1 MEETF
6 RSAYVPASD
15 DTDPYSVSALQ
26 ELLQRNTDWINIQ
39 DIVRNSLKAVCDTVR
54 MQAEAI
60 KDLERTLATKA
71 SKSEV
76 SSGLLQK
83 ANVSDVSR
91 TIAEVAANMESKVSL
106 EDLQELLKEKV
117 SSAEFQRAMN
127 DRPGLEEM
135 QLLVDRKVGYDAFKT
150 EMQGVTTRM
159 DEVIDAIELQTTSR
173 RKDYDELKIAIS
185 NIAEE
190 MQEKASKETVANALK
205 KKADISDIETALMHK
220 VDVEDAEKIIS
231 TLNSKADSL
240 RVSELQASIELL
252 QETTRRCLTSIDI
265 EPILRNQMAEVNDRI
280 EETQRQLA
288 IELEEM
294 RVRMAKKSDTSDLEL
309 LRLLVSKKADVEKTG
324 SEIVELKYSLNESA
338 REASARLDSLK
349 RDVEI
354 LRSALD
360 GSTIDLVQVKQRLE
374 DVNEDTKKL
383 LDRSNK
389 ELQTIASQL
398 RAESQEGQIALKK
411 SIIEMK
417 QEVAELDRKKT
428 EKKDFDNFST
438 GIEEK
443 VGAVKSFETEINTLK
458 KNIDA
463 QLKENDNKVLE
474 MVEKKTNKVE
484 AAQQDA
490 NSNLKETILRL
501 YNLAN
506 EVKNRTESHPEE
518 LARMK
523 ADIEKI
529 FKELALKSNIKDVYL
544 LLDGKA
550 STDHLAKALKGIEEE
565 LGKKANEEE
574 IERMVADQGIV
585 NEALCAENCVVRWL
599 WKSGALKNGY
609 AIPWEIQS
617 VNTCPDN
624 FLWEKDQTSVIA
636 IAPGLYELTM
646 GFFTKKKPTV
656 QLLING
662 EPVLSAVNSASYVIH
677 HSSGKLKSVGK
688 HSAGNITGLTLIDFI
703 SLPPKARITV
713 SYNGDPEVEGFLGL
727 RKL

>member
-6 RSAYVPASD
+6 RSTSYVPISD
-15 DTDPYSVSALQ
+15 DADPYSVSALQ

-39 DIVRNSLKAVCDTVR
+39 DIVRTTLKAVCDTIR
-54 MQAEAI
+54 IQAEAI
-60 KDLERTLATKA
+60 KDLERTVATKA

-117 SSAEFQRAMN
+117 SGSEFQRAIN
-127 DRPGLEEM
+127 DRPGIEEI
-135 QLLVDRKVGYDAFKT
+135 QLIVDRKVGYDAFKI
-150 EMQGVTTRM
+150 EMQGVTTKI
-159 DEVIDAIELQTTSR
+159 DEIMDAIEFQTTSR
-173 RKDYDELKIAIS
+173 RKDFDELKIAIS
-185 NIAEE
+185 DIAE
-190 MQEKASKETVANALK
+190 EKASKETVANALK
-205 KKADISDIETALMHK
+205 KKVDILDIEAALSHK

-231 TLNSKADSL
+231 ALNSKADSL

-252 QETTRRCLTSIDI
+252 QEVTRKGLTSIDI
-265 EPILRNQMAEVNDRI
+265 ELILRNQMAEVNDQIREI
-280 EETQRQLA
+280 QR
-288 IELEEM
+288 EFDEM
-294 RVRMAKKSDTSDLEL
+294 KIRMAKKSDNSDLEIL
-309 LRLLVSKKADVEKTG
+309 KLLVSKKADIEKTG
-324 SEIVELKYSLNESA
+324 NEIIELKYSLNESA
-338 REASARLDSLK
+338 REANARLDALRK
-349 RDVEI
+349 DVEI
-354 LRSALD
+354 VRSVMD
-360 GSTIDLVQVKQRLE
+360 GSTVDLVQVKQKLE
-374 DVNEDTKKL
+374 AVNEDTRKL
-383 LDRSNK
+383 VDRSNR

-398 RAESQEGQIALKK
+398 RTEAQEGQMALKK
-411 SIIEMK
+411 TIIEMK
-417 QEVAELDRKKT
+417 QEVAEIDRKKA
-428 EKKDFDNFST
+428 ERKDFDNIGS
-438 GIEEK
+438 
-443 VGAVKSFETEINTLK
+443 VKTFKEQFAAEIYTLK

-463 QLKENDNKVLE
+463 QLKENENKVLV
-474 MVEKKTNKVE
+474 MLEKKASELE
-484 AAQQDA
+484 AAHQDA
-490 NSNLKETILRL
+490 NSNLKETILRV

-506 EVKNRTESHPEE
+506 EVKGKAESHSEE
-518 LARMK
+518 LLRIRT
-523 ADIEKI
+523 DIEKI
-529 FKELALKSNIKDVYL
+529 FKELSLKSNIKDVYL

-565 LGKKANEEE
+565 LKKKANEEE
-574 IERMVADQGIV
+574 VERITTNQGIV

-599 WKSGALKNGY
+599 WKSGALKSGY

-656 QLLING
+656 QLLVNG

-703 SLPPKARITV
+703 SLPPKARIAV